1 MDAKR
6 IDIPRGVDPV
16 VLFGT
21 SDRVLRALENGFPQV
36 RFTLLGRTLSM
47 IGPEGIVDMAA
58 QLVEELIELAR
69 DGHSLDADGVE
80 QAIALLMTASS
91 TDERPQEILRS
102 RGRSIRPQSAGKK
115 AYVEAIQRSTV
126 VFGLGPAGT
135 GKTYLAMAQAVSSL
149 LSGQVRRIVLTRP
162 AVEAGEN
169 LGFLPGTLTDKID
182 PYLRPLYDALG
193 DMMDPDALPKLIASG
208 AVEVAPL
215 AYMRGRTLNDSFI
228 ILDEA
233 QNTTLAQMK
242 MFLTRLGFNSKVV
255 VTGDASQI
263 DLAGER
269 SSGLLV
275 IEDILTGIDDIEFCH
290 LTSADVVR
298 HRLVGQIID
307 AYERWDESMASL
319 KARRDRSLHTRNR
332 HNGR

>member
-102 RGRSIRPQSAGKK
+102 RGRSIRPQSAGQK

-193 DMMDPDALPKLIASG
+193 DMMDPDALPKLMASG

-275 IEDILTGIDDIEFCH
+275 IEDILSGIDDIEFCH

-319 KARRDRSLHTRNR
+319 KARRDRSLHTRTRN
-332 HNGR
+332 NGR